1 MKVRIH
7 KINPD
12 AEIPCFQTKGSV
24 GFDLSALEQVEIPA
38 GQIALISTGLAIE
51 TPPGFALVLAS
62 RSSAPLK
69 FGITPPHG
77 IGIVDQDYSGAED
90 EIKILVR
97 NFTEEP
103 ITLKKGVRIAQ
114 GMFVRVERAEF
125 ELSDFSDQES
135 RGGFGS
141 TGHNSSSETR
151 Q

>member
-12 AEIPCFQTKGSV
+12 AEIPFFQTKGSV

-38 GQIALISTGLAIE
+38 GQIALIPTGLAIE

-103 ITLKKGVRIAQ
+103 ITLKKGARIAQ
-114 GMFVRVERAEF
+114 GIFVRVERAEF
-125 ELSDFSDQES
+125 ELSDFSEQES